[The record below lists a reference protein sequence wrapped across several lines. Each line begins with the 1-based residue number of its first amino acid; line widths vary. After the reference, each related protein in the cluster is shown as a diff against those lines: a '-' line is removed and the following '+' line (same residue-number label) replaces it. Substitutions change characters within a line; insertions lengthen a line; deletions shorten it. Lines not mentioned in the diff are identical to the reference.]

1 MTFGTWCATVS
12 GYLQRKFLHTRSR
25 IPVVAVALGIVLAGE
40 HLSKHELIGGAIV
53 LTVAH
58 YHTLRAQFRAKQPFE
73 VEENTNTTPGF
84 NNLERCHA

>member
-53 LTVAH
+53 LTA
-58 YHTLRAQFRAKQPFE
+58 L
-73 VEENTNTTPGF
+73 TTILFAP
-84 NNLERCHA
+84 NSEPSSHSK